1 MGDSAYEK
9 ATWPTARVFSGKWK
23 SFQKKVLILQHD
35 KISTN
40 LQRIKKYILLLIA
53 SLLPLLSLS
62 ASTADSL
69 KEGSKGIKALTGI
82 KRVLQKFTET
92 DTNYIEPQKYN
103 FTVMLQE
110 TNTLE
115 IYTLKN
121 LAGSEVTFSPRSSAK
136 FGPYV
141 GYRWVFLG
149 YTFNL
154 NRLSSSKKK
163 TEVDFS
169 IYAPQLGVDLFYR
182 DLGNEYRIRRI
193 KLAGGIDTSPLKNVT
208 FDGMSGK
215 ISGFNI
221 YYIFNHHK
229 FSYPA
234 AFSQSTIQRRSAGSV
249 MAGIGYMRHSL
260 DIDAESF
267 HDLLESRLHRQLDI
281 SGIDTTKS
289 YNRVRYKDFSLSG
302 GYGYNWVFARNCLL
316 AVSLSVAVA
325 YKHSWSEVEE
335 RSFAFKDF
343 SFKNLN
349 LDGIGRFGLVYNNM
363 RWYAGASAVFHT
375 YYYKKQQFST
385 NTTFGNVNIYIG
397 FNFGRRK

>member
-1 MGDSAYEK
+1 
-9 ATWPTARVFSGKWK
+9 
-23 SFQKKVLILQHD
+23 
-35 KISTN
+35 
-40 LQRIKKYILLLIA
+40 
-53 SLLPLLSLS
+53 
-62 ASTADSL
+62 
-69 KEGSKGIKALTGI
+69 
-82 KRVLQKFTET
+82 
-92 DTNYIEPQKYN
+92 
-103 FTVMLQE
+103 
-110 TNTLE
+110 
-115 IYTLKN
+115 
-121 LAGSEVTFSPRSSAK
+121 
-136 FGPYV
+136 
-141 GYRWVFLG
+141 
-149 YTFNL
+149 
-154 NRLSSSKKK
+154 
-163 TEVDFS
+163 
-169 IYAPQLGVDLFYR
+169 
-182 DLGNEYRIRRI
+182 
-193 KLAGGIDTSPLKNVT
+193 
-208 FDGMSGK
+208 
-215 ISGFNI
+215 
-221 YYIFNHHK
+221 
-229 FSYPA
+229 
-234 AFSQSTIQRRSAGSV
+234 